1 MNLPAFV
8 LITVTSVLVLRS
20 GDRIALDGPP
30 RHENGLVVFRTADGS
45 LFSIA
50 SEEIDVAATRAAEA
64 RERDPKAAAPKKLK
78 VSPEER
84 DRLLQELSRNRGG
97 TPPPPQQVLEEPP
110 HLQTQEE
117 VRESAREEWEWK
129 REARALE
136 ENLTR
141 AEENLQVILE
151 RIREF
156 EGRIMGFISLG
167 YRPAQF
173 TYDSS
178 VLEVTKLQV
187 PRAELAIRQ
196 AERALAQF
204 KDEARRLG
212 IPPGWLR

>member
-1 MNLPAFV
+1 MNLPAIV
-8 LITVTSVLVLRS
+8 LITVSSVLILRS

-30 RHENGLVVFRTADGS
+30 RQENGVVVFRTPDGS

-50 SEEIDVAATRAAEA
+50 AGEIDFEATRAAEG
-64 RERDPKAAAPKKLK
+64 RERDPQAAAPKRLK
-78 VSPEER
+78 VSAEER
-84 DRLLQELSRNRGG
+84 DRLLRELSQNRGG
-97 TPPPPQQVLEEPP
+97 TPPPPQQILEDPP
-110 HLQTQEE
+110 PLQTQES

-141 AEENLQVILE
+141 AEENLIVILE

-178 VLEVTKLQV
+178 VLELTKLQV
-187 PRAELAIRQ
+187 PNAELAVRQ
-196 AERALAQF
+196 AERALDQF

>member
-8 LITVTSVLVLRS
+8 FITVSSVLVLRS

-30 RHENGLVVFRTADGS
+30 RQENGVVVFRTADGS

-50 SEEIDVAATRAAEA
+50 ADEIDLEATRAAEA
-64 RERDPKAAAPKKLK
+64 AERGPQAAAPKRLK
-78 VSPEER
+78 VSAEER
-84 DRLLQELSRNRGG
+84 DRLLRELSQNRGG
-97 TPPPPQQVLEEPP
+97 TPPPPQQILEDPP
-110 HLQTQEE
+110 PLHTQES
-117 VRESAREEWEWK
+117 VRESAREEWDWK

-141 AEENLQVILE
+141 AEENLIVILE

-156 EGRIMGFISLG
+156 EGRILGFISLG

-178 VLEVTKLQV
+178 VLELTKLQV
-187 PRAELAIRQ
+187 PRAELAVRQ